1 MQRTI
6 NDTRPRFR
14 KGHNAT
20 PVHVET
26 MMNKMRTNRSR
37 HRTGSDPEVSVK
49 REKGKLEKKQSA
61 TRFIPANGQS
71 GSPIGKKLVD
81 NSNASASTTKK
92 KRHDAPTPSIRR
104 ETVSRTKAS
113 ATPKQTGS
121 NTRPPITTRQSPSNT
136 SIKRTPSK
144 LGLRRSPSKLFQK
157 KNTPKSVNSKSPQR
171 VLPPL
176 TPSQPS
182 QPVSTKRAPSKIS
195 PQHQNGSKRFT
206 MSDGSVGSKH
216 SFKKS
221 LGIRPRHVPR
231 KIAPRVSD
239 DWTFF
244 TFNTV
249 SNIFQSRPFHN

>member
-1 MQRTI
+1 
-6 NDTRPRFR
+6 
-14 KGHNAT
+14 
-20 PVHVET
+20 
-26 MMNKMRTNRSR
+26 MMNKIRTNRSR

-61 TRFIPANGQS
+61 TLFIPANGQS
-71 GSPIGKKLVD
+71 RSPIGKKQVD
-81 NSNASASTTKK
+81 NSNASANTMKK

-104 ETVSRTKAS
+104 ESVSRTKAS

-121 NTRPPITTRQSPSNT
+121 NTKPPITTRQFPSNT
-136 SIKRTPSK
+136 SLKRTPSK
-144 LGLRRSPSKLFQK
+144 LGLRRSPSKLSQK

-171 VLPPL
+171 GFPPL
-176 TPSQPS
+176 TPSPPS
-182 QPVSTKRAPSKIS
+182 QPVSMKRAPSKIS
-195 PQHQNGSKRFT
+195 PQHHQNGSKRFT
-206 MSDGSVGSKH
+206 MNDGSVGSKH
-216 SFKKS
+216 SLKKS